1 MRVTLLH
8 TNDIHGQVDGLA
20 RVATL
25 VERIKAETP
34 HRVIYVDG
42 GDVEET
48 TTRLSNLTKGV
59 AMHRLLSAAGCEV
72 SVVGN
77 AVWLRYGPQVIPAQA
92 AAATY
97 PLLLANLSPIEGAQK
112 TALID
117 GVGFVGVTDPFPEF
131 LRTGVYGIDTTD
143 PVEEVRAGAR
153 ALREQGAEIVVCL
166 SHLGHKREGTSREI
180 AVIDPELAEQVQ
192 GDVDVI
198 VGAHSHDLLPDGE
211 RVGAV
216 LIAQAESHARY
227 LGRIDIDDGKMTA
240 SVIPVTE
247 EIPPHPRVV
256 AEIAA
261 AEADLDV
268 SLDEIVAELDAPLD
282 AEWITE
288 MLRERMGAEIGL
300 ATSAVVIDYPLP
312 AGPLRRGDLWEAC
325 HSTANPAI
333 TELTG
338 AQIAHMIE
346 KGNDAAFQKTTDR
359 SLRGAPRGPLLVA
372 GDASA
377 LDPARSYVVAATD
390 YELEEYGSLVEPD
403 WRLSIRYDFP
413 TIIRE
418 AIEEKLG
425 SAVTS

>member
-1 MRVTLLH
+1 MRLTILH

-25 VERIKAETP
+25 VERIKDETP
-34 HRVIYVDG
+34 HRVMYVDG

-77 AVWLRYGPQVIPAQA
+77 AVWLRYGPQVIPDQAQA
-92 AAATY
+92 ASY
-97 PLLLANLSPIEGAQK
+97 PLLLANLAPIDGVQK

-131 LRTGVYGIDTTD
+131 LGTGVYGIATTEA
-143 PVEEVRAGAR
+143 VEEVRAGAR
-153 ALREQGAEIVVCL
+153 ALREQGAELVVCL
-166 SHLGHKREGTSREI
+166 SHLGHKRIGARDI
-180 AVIDPELAEQVQ
+180 PVIDPELAEKVQ
-192 GDVDVI
+192 GEVDVI
-198 VGAHSHDLLPDGE
+198 VGAHSHDLLPEGE
-211 RVGAV
+211 RVGSV

-227 LGRIDIDDGKMTA
+227 LGRIDIEGDEMTA

-247 EIPPHPRVV
+247 DIPPHPRVL

-261 AEADLDV
+261 AEADLDA

-282 AEWITE
+282 AQWITE

-338 AQIAHMIE
+338 AQISHMLE
-346 KGNDAAFQKTTDR
+346 KGNDPAFQQET
-359 SLRGAPRGPLLVA
+359 SGPLRGKPRGPLHVA
-372 GDASA
+372 GDATG
-377 LDPARSYVVAATD
+377 LDPERTYVVGATD

-403 WRLSIRYDFP
+403 WQLSIRYDFP

-425 SAVTS
+425 SAIPSR